1 MSGPSLGSILAT
13 RQGSLVLALLCA
25 VCAAGVLVF
34 ALGRYKSNVQQPVPQ
49 ATVLVATGEIAKGT
63 VGSEIA
69 AKGLYKPTPVATT
82 SVTPGALTDAAQ
94 LSSATASSDILPG
107 QQLTSTDF
115 STIVNAGEV
124 LKPNQRAL
132 EISVSGANGAVDI
145 TQPGSRV
152 DIYLSGDT
160 GSPSPSATGSPPASG
175 GATKTTVTSPPAS
188 TGATKT
194 TVIGTTGTTASAPA
208 TSRLLV
214 SNVLV
219 LKPATATPVTIGNQS
234 VAGGTLVLALN
245 NSQVPE
251 MIANSGSLYL
261 ALRPSTKPASSN
273 PTTPKAAAQ

>member
-49 ATVLVATGEIAKGT
+49 ATVLVATGEITKGT
-63 VGSEIA
+63 IGSEIA

-82 SVTPGALTDAAQ
+82 AVTPGAITDAAA
-94 LSSATASSDILPG
+94 LSGATASADILPG
-107 QQLTSTDF
+107 QQLTSADF
-115 STIVNAGEV
+115 STIINAGEV
-124 LKPNQRAL
+124 LKSNQRAL
-132 EISVSGANGAVDI
+132 EIAVGGANGAVDI

-152 DIYLSGDT
+152 DIYLSGAT
-160 GSPSPSATGSPPASG
+160 GTPTASGSPPASPG
-175 GATKTTVTSPPAS
+175 TTKTTVT
-188 TGATKT
+188 
-194 TVIGTTGTTASAPA
+194 GTAGTTASVPA
-208 TSRLLV
+208 TSKLLA

-219 LKPATATPVTIGNQS
+219 LKPATGTPVTIGNQP

-245 NSQVPE
+245 NTQVPE
-251 MIANSGSLYL
+251 MIANSGNLYL

>member
-63 VGSEIA
+63 VGSQIA

-94 LSSATASSDILPG
+94 LSTATASSDILPG
-107 QQLTSTDF
+107 QQLTSADF
-115 STIVNAGEV
+115 STIVNVGEV

-132 EISVSGANGAVDI
+132 EIAVSGANGAVDI

-160 GSPSPSATGSPPASG
+160 GSPSASGSPPASG
-175 GATKTTVTSPPAS
+175 GATKTTVTSPPA
-188 TGATKT
+188 TAGATKT
-194 TVIGTTGTTASAPA
+194 TVTGTAGTAASLPA
-208 TSRLLV
+208 TSKLLV

-219 LKPATATPVTIGNQS
+219 LKPATATPVTIGNLP
-234 VAGGTLVLALN
+234 VPGGTLVLALN

-251 MIANSGSLYL
+251 MVANSGSLYL

>member
-13 RQGSLVLALLCA
+13 RQGSLMLALLCA

-63 VGSEIA
+63 TGSEIA
-69 AKGLYKPTPVATT
+69 AKTLYKPTPVATT
-82 SVTPGALTDAAQ
+82 SVTPGAITDAAQ

-107 QQLTSTDF
+107 QQLTSADF
-115 STIVNAGEV
+115 ATIINVGEV

-132 EISVSGANGAVDI
+132 EISVGGANGAVDI
-145 TQPGSRV
+145 TQPSSRV
-152 DIYLSGDT
+152 DIYLSGASGD
-160 GSPSPSATGSPPASG
+160 SLATGRP
-175 GATKTTVTSPPAS
+175 TKTGV
-188 TGATKT
+188 
-194 TVIGTTGTTASAPA
+194 TGTAGTAASVPA
-208 TSRLLV
+208 TSKLLA

-219 LKPATATPVTIGNQS
+219 LKPATATPVTIGNLPVPGS
-234 VAGGTLVLALN
+234 TLVLALN

>member
-63 VGSEIA
+63 VGSQIA
-69 AKGLYKPTPVATT
+69 ANGLYKPTPVATT

-107 QQLTSTDF
+107 QQLTSADF

-124 LKPNQRAL
+124 LKANQRAL
-132 EISVSGANGAVDI
+132 EIAVSGANGAVDI

-152 DIYLSGDT
+152 DIYLSGST
-160 GSPSPSATGSPPASG
+160 GSPSTSATGSPPASG
-175 GATKTTVTSPPAS
+175 GATKTTVT
-188 TGATKT
+188 
-194 TVIGTTGTTASAPA
+194 GTAGTAASAPA

-251 MIANSGSLYL
+251 MVANSGSLYL

>member
-63 VGSEIA
+63 VGSQIA
-69 AKGLYKPTPVATT
+69 AQGLYKPTPVATT

-107 QQLTSTDF
+107 QQLTSADF
-115 STIVNAGEV
+115 STIVNVGEV

-160 GSPSPSATGSPPASG
+160 GSPSASGSPPASG

-188 TGATKT
+188 GGATKA
-194 TVIGTTGTTASAPA
+194 TVTGTAGTAASLPA

-234 VAGGTLVLALN
+234 VPGGTLVLALN

-251 MIANSGSLYL
+251 MVANSGGLYL

>member
-63 VGSEIA
+63 VGSQIA

-107 QQLTSTDF
+107 QQLTSADF
-115 STIVNAGEV
+115 STIVNVGEV

-132 EISVSGANGAVDI
+132 EIAVSGANGAVDI

-160 GSPSPSATGSPPASG
+160 GSPSASGSPPASG
-175 GATKTTVTSPPAS
+175 GATKTTVTSPPTSGGAS
-188 TGATKT
+188 PT
-194 TVIGTTGTTASAPA
+194 TVTGTAGTAASVPA
-208 TSRLLV
+208 TSKLLV

-219 LKPATATPVTIGNQS
+219 LKPATATPVTLGNQP

-251 MIANSGSLYL
+251 MVANSGNLYL